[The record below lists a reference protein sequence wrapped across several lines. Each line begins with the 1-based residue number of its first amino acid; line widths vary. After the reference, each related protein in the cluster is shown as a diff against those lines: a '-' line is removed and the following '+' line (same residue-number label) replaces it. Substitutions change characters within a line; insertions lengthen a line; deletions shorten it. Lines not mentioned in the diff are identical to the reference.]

1 MARAR
6 PNHWYI
12 QTRATTPAQ
21 WTYHTL
27 FGSNTRMWLIGS
39 PQHTNVRSGNRL
51 HPLRYHSSRM
61 WKLQKFLLYHLQCL
75 WRSATRWCELRPLRK
90 PNWLVTMECSQQ
102 WIVSYQSTLMLQLA
116 LFRCGPMFFFR
127 SYSFQTIWWRLIPW
141 RIEMVPYWKWTCHR
155 PTLLESY
162 QHKLIYERKTKN
174 CHHSSLNW
182 KSFTYMHCSL
192 INGE

>member
-1 MARAR
+1 MVNWKSTAYQCQK
-6 PNHWYI
+6 WK
-12 QTRATTPAQ
+12 QTTSTQIPFFTDVKTTKISTVPLAVSVEEC
-21 WTYHTL
+21 HE
-27 FGSNTRMWLIGS
+27 M
-39 PQHTNVRSGNRL
+39 VRTQT
-51 HPLRYHSSRM
+51 SS
-61 WKLQKFLLYHLQCL
+61 K
-75 WRSATRWCELRPLRK
+75 A
-90 PNWLVTMECSQQ
+90 WLVTMECSQQ
-102 WIVSYQSTLMLQLA
+102 WIVSYQSTLMLQLG